1 MSAIATLVLL
11 LVVSPAGMFAGH
23 ALAYRVLTA
32 AGRRPTAH
40 TSAFAGIVLSFVGVV
55 AIGAWL
61 TWPVVSGSIV
71 TAAGVALYLAAT
83 YGALSVLYLDV
94 VNIAETSLHMHL
106 LLEVAWSDRLSLES
120 LIEKYSPEHMIG
132 ERLGR
137 LTAMGQIRRDGDR
150 YCLGDRSTLRLA
162 RAMDVWRT
170 VIGLP
175 TSPEAALSG
184 R

>member
-1 MSAIATLVLL
+1 MTVVSMLVLL
-11 LVVSPAGMFAGH
+11 LVVSPAGMFVGH
-23 ALAYRVLTA
+23 ALAYRLLAA

-40 TSAFAGIVLSFVGVV
+40 TSAFAGIALSFVAVVVV
-55 AIGAWL
+55 AAWL
-61 TWPVVSGSIV
+61 TWATVSSSIL
-71 TAAGVALYLAAT
+71 TAAAVVVYLAAT

-106 LLEVAWSDRLSLES
+106 LLEVAWNDRLSLES
-120 LIEKYSPEHMIG
+120 LIEKYSPSHMVG
-132 ERLGR
+132 ARLAR
-137 LTAMGQIRRDGDR
+137 LIAMGQVRRDGDR
-150 YCLGDRSTLRLA
+150 YFLGDQSALRLA
-162 RAMDVWRT
+162 HAIDAWRT